1 MNRKLRRADAAR
13 KKKTPKVVSQLE
25 QALKGLDGVG
35 DAAAKLEPLLEEV
48 EQQRERLA
56 STQEALE
63 MAIDA
68 VQAQGQ
74 QIKDQ
79 RTTFLWL
86 LAEVLPH
93 VDLETLEARFDQAY
107 NTLQGRK
114 A

>member
-13 KKKTPKVVSQLE
+13 SKKTPQVVGQLE
-25 QALKGLDGVG
+25 KALKGLDGMG
-35 DAAAKLEPLLEEV
+35 EAAAKLEPLLAEV

-56 STQEALE
+56 ATQEALT

-68 VQAQGQ
+68 VEAQGK

-86 LAEVLPH
+86 LSEVLPH
-93 VDLETLEARFDQAY
+93 VELEVLEARFDLAY
-107 NTLQGRK
+107 SKLQGRK